1 MAHMRAAGDQVGIVN
16 PARLPDL
23 AKLSGG
29 KLRRLNVGLM
39 VAEPPPAVPWVV
51 EGLAVEGALTLLT
64 GKPGE
69 GKSLL
74 ATALAAGVAQGE
86 TVAGLACRL
95 GRALVFDAENGKRE
109 IHRRVHT
116 LGLPDHGVEVV
127 EVDGWSLATGLD
139 VLEQALACYC
149 PSLLVLDS
157 FRSLWPGGEEN
168 DSGAVAAVLDPLR
181 NLIRRHDAAALLLH
195 HSPKAGGEYRG
206 SSGIAAAVEL
216 GFLLSRVVDD
226 PEADRRSLSCFK
238 CRPAP
243 EPDRHWLCLA
253 AERGL
258 VLIDKATPPDEQQP
272 PERKRDLLAPTLLAV
287 VEQADNGPTS
297 LADLCRAVGRSPKD
311 SSVRRVL
318 SDLQKNGEIE
328 KTPAGY
334 VRSTKRHGVTVPVAI
349 GSMTPDTRP
358 DCASPEAHAAH
369 HGPHPT
375 TKRVICWRCHPSA
388 GRPV

>member
-1 MAHMRAAGDQVGIVN
+1 MGIVN

-23 AKLSGG
+23 AKPSGG

-74 ATALAAGVAQGE
+74 ATALAAGVVQGE

-139 VLEQALACYC
+139 ALQQALACYR

-216 GFLLSRVVDD
+216 GFLLSRAVDD

-243 EPDRHWLCLA
+243 EPDRHWLRLA

-258 VLIDKATPPDEQQP
+258 VLIDRATPPDEQQP

-287 VEQADNGPTS
+287 VEQADNSPTS

-334 VRSTKRHGVTVPVAI
+334 VRSAKRHGVTVPAAI

-369 HGPHPT
+369 HDPHPT
-375 TKRVICWRCHPSA
+375 AERVICWRCHPPA